1 MRSAAPER
9 TNLAAIRLERLKTF
23 GSPLNSAGC
32 RSVSITIGRP
42 VVFGRF
48 CGKTFLHLHDPAT
61 RTIHG
66 HLGWK
71 EWSYRYWL
79 GRDLQLE
86 VGVATALW
94 AVSFPE
100 RAAGPW
106 LQLAERVSSRWDGTE
121 PVPPNRVRP
130 AANIPALANLFARLR
145 EETSAN
151 DLRAMQHGCFSQSSF
166 LSIAR
171 LDRGGTKS
179 K

>member
-94 AVSFPE
+94 AVSFAE

-106 LQLAERVSSRWDGTE
+106 LQRTRTAQVTARSSR
-121 PVPPNRVRP
+121 RP
-130 AANIPALANLFARLR
+130 
-145 EETSAN
+145 
-151 DLRAMQHGCFSQSSF
+151 G
-166 LSIAR
+166 
-171 LDRGGTKS
+171 
-179 K
+179 